1 MSGIAITLP
10 VQRLLRTAVDRG
22 RGMTT
27 HTVDAGPITDVRCAN
42 SP

>member
-1 MSGIAITLP
+1 MSGIALTLP
-10 VQRLLRTAVDRG
+10 VQRLLGAAAD